1 MKRVQK
7 VLFCF
12 CFLVCISSIFSI
24 EGSLGQDTRFRQE
37 FIQNEQIDTKD
48 EINNKPILSSSK
60 TNYEIIQEIFSAKLS
75 DYSSLG
81 YFPQVYEPSLQ
92 ATFYAL
98 YIYKVIEQLDQI
110 SFNDTIEFIMS
121 YYNNTTN
128 IFYDKYAYRFLDTDF
143 SRTYYSLS
151 TLLEVNCYAIL
162 SLGILDRLDLIDK
175 QKSIDFIWSC
185 YNPLSSGFIG
195 QPYDVDLE
203 DSFKISTMDNTYFA
217 VMTLDLLMDDWSSY
231 TVKKTEVIQYIN
243 DLQDSVS
250 IDWKYGGFY
259 NDNNNTFDSLTPTK
273 DPSLLS
279 SYYCIKT
286 LEIFELGDTI
296 NKISFHQFLDELYII
311 NENYFKMSKLDHNY
325 TNIVATAIGLDLSLT
340 TGYSNIDQN
349 AVTNFILNH
358 RNHLNIWDSSTT
370 VAMYELIDTFQII
383 RSLNSTGAI
392 STFSSSEKTQV
403 ANAVKNFYQF
413 KGFSLTSKEYTSL
426 KLNNTIVSSFQ
437 LFDRISDLDIQ
448 NLYLVIKECFRQY
461 DYPEYWYGFID
472 YINADPL
479 KPGFRSHPIEYYNI
493 GHRNYITEIDM
504 VMTFKS
510 LFFALDSMNKLFK
523 LDDFNGEFG
532 LEILIN
538 DIIQSQFLSDSY
550 PEYYGAFLP
559 MRGNSFFSYESQI
572 KKIFF
577 KYSYYA
583 IKSLEVLVNHLNLGN
598 IVNLSFNKGALYGY
612 IERNIIET
620 SSTLYFDPKYTSN
633 VDIILENTY
642 YMIYILKTLDLY
654 DLNSQKIEEF
664 VLQNINYDNI
674 DNIYYSYK
682 ISEILNLEIDFNFEL
697 TGDLVNLLYSEDLK
711 EFYISSD
718 CEMINQEIFLW
729 ICEMAKNSELKF
741 ICEYDELIN
750 LGSVNTIS
758 TSFRNLIL
766 SNFGPYTSVKFE
778 SSQFGVLILERQF
791 DNTYQVNL
799 MIPEDPNY
807 YPYVEGDIKVYEGSR
822 VIGQTSVFFQTEF
835 EQIVNYTILKNK
847 EWIKFEINI
856 SRKFNSGFQPVY
868 NSTVSIDIIKDDQ
881 DLVTLNFS
889 RKDYISYSKFTLTY
903 GYNGLGKY
911 FFNIIIIDD
920 YFPNGQNI
928 LSYLQTISEP
938 DPFELKVKGPILAGL
953 SVAISATS
961 MVAIVKGGRWVK
973 GERKKEK
980 QRDTSEKIENE
991 KQKKDSNEEI
1001 SDLKES
1007 AFKDWN

>member
-1 MKRVQK
+1 M
-7 VLFCF
+7 
-12 CFLVCISSIFSI
+12 CISSIFLI
-24 EGSLGQDTRFRQE
+24 EGNLGQDTRFRQE
-37 FIQNEQIDTKD
+37 FIQNEQIDIKN
-48 EINNKPILSSSK
+48 EINNKPIISASK
-60 TNYEIIQEIFSAKLS
+60 TNYDIIQEMFSDKLS

-98 YIYKVIEQLDQI
+98 YIYEIIEQLDQVNV
-110 SFNDTIEFIMS
+110 NDTIEFIMS
-121 YYNNTTN
+121 CYDNNTN
-128 IFYDKYAYRFLDTDF
+128 IFYDKYAYRYLDTDF
-143 SRTYYSLS
+143 SRTYYSLA
-151 TLLEVNCYAIL
+151 TLLEVNCYAVL
-162 SLGILDRLDLIDK
+162 SLDLLNKLDLIDI

-185 YNPLSSGFIG
+185 YNPVSSGFIG
-195 QPYDVDLE
+195 QPYNVDL
-203 DSFKISTMDNTYFA
+203 DNYFKISTMDNTYFA

-231 TVKKTEVIQYIN
+231 TASKNEVIQYIN
-243 DLQDSVS
+243 DLQDSIS
-250 IDWKYGGFY
+250 TNWRYGGFP
-259 NDNNNTFDSLTPTK
+259 NDNNNTFDSLAPTK
-273 DPSLLS
+273 EPSLLS

-286 LEIFELGDTI
+286 LEVFEMGATI
-296 NKISFHQFLDELYII
+296 NKVSFHQFLNELYII
-311 NENYFKMSKLDHNY
+311 NENYFEMSKLDHNY

-340 TGYSNIDQN
+340 TGYSSINQN
-349 AVTNFILNH
+349 AVLNFILNH
-358 RNHLNIWDSSTT
+358 RNHLSIWDSSTT
-370 VAMYELIDTFQII
+370 VTMYELIDTFQII
-383 RSLNSTGAI
+383 RSLNSTGTI
-392 STFSSSEKTQV
+392 STLTSSEKIQI

-426 KLNNTIVSSFQ
+426 KLINTIVSSFQ

-461 DYPEYWYGFID
+461 DYPEYWYGFLD

-479 KPGFRSHPIEYYNI
+479 MPGFRSRPIEYYNI

-523 LDDFNGEFG
+523 LDDFKGEFG

-583 IKSLEVLVNHLNLGN
+583 TKSLEVLVNHLNLGS
-598 IVNLSFNKGALYGY
+598 IVNLSFDKGALYGY

-620 SSTLYFDPKYTSN
+620 SSTLYFDPRYTSN
-633 VDIILENTY
+633 VDIILQNTY
-642 YMIYILKTLDLY
+642 YMIYILKALDLY
-654 DLNSQKIEEF
+654 DLNSQKIKDY

-674 DNIYYSYK
+674 NNIYYSYK
-682 ISEILNLEIDFNFEL
+682 ISEILDLEIDFNLEL
-697 TGDLVNLLYSEDLK
+697 TGDLVKSLYSEDLN

-718 CEMINQEIFLW
+718 HQMIKQEILLW

-741 ICEYDELIN
+741 ICEYDESIN

-758 TSFRNLIL
+758 TSFSNIIL

-778 SSQFGVLILERQF
+778 SIQFGVLILERQF
-791 DNTYQVNL
+791 DKTYQLNL

-807 YPYVEGDIKVYEGSR
+807 YPYVEGDIKVYEGSK
-822 VIGQTSVFFQTEF
+822 VIGQTPVFFQTEF
-835 EQIVNYTILKNK
+835 EQIVNYTILKDK
-847 EWIKFEINI
+847 EWINFEINI

-868 NSTVSIDIIKDDQ
+868 NSTLSIDILKDDQ
-881 DLVTLNFS
+881 DLITLNFS
-889 RKDYISYSKFTLTY
+889 RKDYISHSKFTLTY

-911 FFNIIIIDD
+911 FFNIIIVDD
-920 YFPNGQNI
+920 YYPNGQNI

-938 DPFELKVKGPILAGL
+938 DPFKLKVSGTILAGL
-953 SVAISATS
+953 SVAISAS
-961 MVAIVKGGRWVK
+961 IMVATVKGGRWVK

-980 QRDTSEKIENE
+980 QIDQGEKV
-991 KQKKDSNEEI
+991 KKEVCKTGSNGDFN
-1001 SDLKES
+1001 DLKDS
-1007 AFKDWN
+1007 AFKDWD